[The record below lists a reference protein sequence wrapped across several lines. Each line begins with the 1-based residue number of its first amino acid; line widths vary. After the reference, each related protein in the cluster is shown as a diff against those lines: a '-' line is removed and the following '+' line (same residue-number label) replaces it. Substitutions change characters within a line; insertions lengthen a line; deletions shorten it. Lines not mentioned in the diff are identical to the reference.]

1 MTPTLSVM
9 ALIITARIMRG
20 TLRVSVGALKKVFF
34 KNTIQARNK
43 HPLPSVKLN
52 ITRMLLQTY
61 LIDIY

>member
-20 TLRVSVGALKKVFF
+20 PHRISVGALKKVFF

-43 HPLPSVKLN
+43 HPLPGVKPN
-52 ITRMLLQTY
+52 IARMLLQTY
-61 LIDIY
+61 LIDIF